1 MKYFKPLGL
10 PLLATPFYC
19 IPVSHAQMAS
29 ATDNIDERV
38 VVTATQ
44 TQQSWLTTP
53 ASVTRVSRDR
63 QLPTLNI
70 DAGDLLEGIPGI
82 QADSRYNYAQD
93 TRIVIRGFG
102 SRAAFGVR
110 SLQLNIDGI
119 PLSMPDGQAQTSS
132 IMLDDAHSVE
142 VLRGP
147 LAVLYGNSGG
157 GVVEW
162 QSLAPQLSSISFATQ
177 LSADNLQRYTADLQY
192 VGDTHQFKLMASDFQ
207 TDGPRPHNSA
217 EREQQAFRWYMD
229 ISDSQ
234 RLIVRY
240 DNNYAPLLQD
250 PSALTPSAWR
260 EDPEQTVQRAIDFNT
275 RKSIHHRQGSLSW
288 ELERDNATYRV
299 SAWQGDRDI
308 VQFLPFSGADAT
320 SSGAVI
326 DLSRQF
332 EGIHAFANWSLN
344 NHVNVSAG
352 WIDERQQDHRF
363 GLVNYSGERGDLR
376 RDEFNHID
384 SRSLYGRIAW
394 QLAPNWQLDGGLR
407 YNDIDY
413 RVTDSYIAAE
423 NPDDSGSRTF
433 DELSSAA
440 ALTWQA
446 TEKVSAYVSYGEG
459 FETPTLTELA
469 YRNEGSGLNRNL
481 APSTNSQY
489 EAGLKAILADDW
501 RLGLSYFDIHS
512 DNEILVDQSN
522 DGRTTYR
529 NAAQTSRDGFE
540 LSLEGDI
547 TERLNAWVSYT
558 DISAVFDSGSLR
570 GNTLPGVAEQQ
581 AFARLNYDLAQQ
593 WQLQLS
599 ARYRGNTFTADENTV
614 SAPNYTVF
622 DAALRKSWQI
632 GAHQL
637 QGWLLVDNISDKS
650 YVGAVVV
657 NQGSGRAFE
666 PAVGRQVSVGLKW
679 TRRF

>member
-1 MKYFKPLGL
+1 MKYFKALGL

-19 IPVSHAQMAS
+19 VTTSHAQALVDH
-29 ATDNIDERV
+29 DNIDERV

-44 TQQSWLTTP
+44 TEQSWLTTP

-110 SLQLNIDGI
+110 GLQLKIDGI

-132 IMLDDAHSVE
+132 IMLDDAQSVE

-162 QSLAPQLSSISFATQ
+162 QSIAPQVSALSLATQ
-177 LSADNLQRYTADLQY
+177 QSDNNLQRYTAVLQY
-192 VGDTHQFKLMASDFQ
+192 AGDTHQFKLLASDFE

-229 ISDSQ
+229 ISDTQ
-234 RLIVRY
+234 RLIIRY

-250 PSALTPSAWR
+250 PSALTPAAWR

-275 RKSIHHRQGSLSW
+275 RKNIHHRQGSVSW
-288 ELERDNATYRV
+288 QLEENTANYQL

-308 VQFLPFSGADAT
+308 VQFLPFSGDDAT

-332 EGIHAFANWSLN
+332 EGLHAFANWSLSEQLD
-344 NHVNVSAG
+344 VSAG
-352 WIDERQQDHRF
+352 WVNEKQQDHRF
-363 GLVNYSGERGDLR
+363 GFVNNNGERGALR
-376 RDEFNHID
+376 RDEFNNIE
-384 SRSLYGRIAW
+384 SQSFYTRIAW
-394 QLAPNWQLDGGLR
+394 QIAPHWQFDGGLR
-407 YNDIDY
+407 YNEIDY
-413 RVTDSYIAAE
+413 RVSDSYVTTE
-423 NPDDSGSRTF
+423 NPDDSGTREF
-433 DELSSAA
+433 DELSKAA
-440 ALTWQA
+440 ALTWLA
-446 TEKVSAYVSYGEG
+446 TDWLSTYVSYGEG

-469 YRNEGSGLNRNL
+469 YRNEGSGLNRTL
-481 APSTNSQY
+481 TPSTNTQY
-489 EAGLKAILADDW
+489 EAGLKARLNDNW
-501 RLGLSYFDIHS
+501 RLGLSYFDIQS

-529 NAAQTSRDGFE
+529 NTAKTSRDGVE

-547 TERLNAWVSYT
+547 TEQLNLWLSYA
-558 DISAVFDSGSLR
+558 DIDAVFDSGPLL
-570 GNTLPGVAEQQ
+570 GNTLPGVAESQ
-581 AFARLNYDLAQQ
+581 AFARLNYDLPQQ
-593 WQLQLS
+593 WQIQLS
-599 ARYRGNTFTADENTV
+599 ARYRGSTFTADNNAL
-614 SAPNYTVF
+614 SAPGYTVF
-622 DAALRKSWQI
+622 DAALRKSWDV
-632 GAHQL
+632 GVHRL
-637 QGWLLVDNISDKS
+637 DGWILLDNITDKS
-650 YVGAVVV
+650 YVGSVVV
-657 NQGSGRAFE
+657 NQGSGRVFE
-666 PAVGRQVSVGLKW
+666 PAVGRQFSVGLKW